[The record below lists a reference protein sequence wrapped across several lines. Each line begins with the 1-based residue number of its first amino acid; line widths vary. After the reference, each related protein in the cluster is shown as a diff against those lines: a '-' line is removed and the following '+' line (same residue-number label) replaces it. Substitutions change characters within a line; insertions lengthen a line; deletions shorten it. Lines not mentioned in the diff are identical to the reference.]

1 MLDTPVRFAVR
12 PSVAAVALALLVGCS
27 AADSGSSDPT
37 TADGAGAPAHRAEFD
52 RLEED
57 FDTRLGVYALD
68 TATGEEV
75 NYSSDE
81 RFPYT
86 SAFKPLAC
94 GAVLADRT
102 VDRMD
107 EIVTFDEE
115 DLVPHSPITEEHLD
129 TGISLRE
136 SCDAAIRHSDNTAA
150 NLLFQELG
158 GPEGLQEALRAI
170 GDRTTQV
177 DRTEVELN
185 EAVPGDT
192 QDTSTPEQLATDLR
206 EYVFGDA
213 LEPEKQALLEEML
226 RQNTT
231 GDDTIRAGV
240 PDDWEVGDKTGAGE
254 YGTRNS
260 IGILWP
266 PHEEPIMIAVMS
278 TREVEGS
285 EYDDALIAEAT
296 EVVVEAMAQ

>member
-52 RLEED
+52 RLEEE

-177 DRTEVELN
+177 DRIEIELN
-185 EAVPGDT
+185 EAVPGEHT
-192 QDTSTPEQLATDLR
+192 RHQHPEQLVPTCVSTCSVMLWSR
-206 EYVFGDA
+206 EASVA
-213 LEPEKQALLEEML
+213 EEML
-226 RQNTT
+226 RENTRAT
-231 GDDTIRAGV
+231 TIRAGV
-240 PDDWEVGDKTGAGE
+240 PDGGRSV
-254 YGTRNS
+254 TR
-260 IGILWP
+260 P
-266 PHEEPIMIAVMS
+266 VRAS
-278 TREVEGS
+278 TEH
-285 EYDDALIAEAT
+285 AT
-296 EVVVEAMAQ
+296 ASASCGPRTRSPS

>member
-1 MLDTPVRFAVR
+1 
-12 PSVAAVALALLVGCS
+12 
-27 AADSGSSDPT
+27 
-37 TADGAGAPAHRAEFD
+37 
-52 RLEED
+52 
-57 FDTRLGVYALD
+57 
-68 TATGEEV
+68 
-75 NYSSDE
+75 
-81 RFPYT
+81 
-86 SAFKPLAC
+86 
-94 GAVLADRT
+94 
-102 VDRMD
+102 
-107 EIVTFDEE
+107 
-115 DLVPHSPITEEHLD
+115 LVPHSPITEEHLD

-240 PDDWEVGDKTGAGE
+240 PDDGEVGDKTGAGE
-254 YGTRNS
+254 WGTRDR
-260 IGILWP
+260 IGRRGP
-266 PHEEPIMIAVMS
+266 AQRVA
-278 TREVEGS
+278 
-285 EYDDALIAEAT
+285 DK
-296 EVVVEAMAQ
+296 VV